1 MILYDF
7 GREESFDLMTI
18 KMDGWPASLTKPEKN
33 SLKTK
38 KRGNHLRPQSTAEKN
53 LNSAAVL
60 LITRTLQVQFV
71 VLPVV
76 IF

>member
-1 MILYDF
+1 
-7 GREESFDLMTI
+7 
-18 KMDGWPASLTKPEKN
+18 MDGWPRVTY
-33 SLKTK
+33 KTREEFTENE

-71 VLPVV
+71 VLRSTVV
-76 IF
+76 IFKVFLL